1 MTIDWS
7 SVQDAMD
14 RRAELRKLPP
24 DMLASYAADMGE
36 RVAQLEEDVA
46 ALEQTLTDTEQRQE
60 YVAVPVRWRLV
71 RPGDVIVAKDGAL
84 LPVLGVERGG
94 PWVLHLQNSDLRTSD
109 PDRAVPVLMAREER
123 DALKLLRRGLG
134 AVITER

>member
-1 MTIDWS
+1 MTIDFSKLGQW
-7 SVQDAMD
+7 QD
-14 RRAELRKLPP
+14 RREAVGEWLDTDP
-24 DMLASYAADMGE
+24 LAVRDHVLDLE
-36 RVAQLEEDVA
+36 RDLER
-46 ALEQTLTDTEQRQE
+46 ALELNAAQE
-60 YVAVPVRWRLV
+60 YVAVPVRWRVV

-109 PDRAVPVLMAREER
+109 PDRPVPILMSREER

>member
-1 MTIDWS
+1 MTADS
-7 SVQDAMD
+7 STSDTIVADMWKETL
-14 RRAELRKLPP
+14 ELR
-24 DMLASYAADMGE
+24 E
-36 RVAQLEEDVA
+36 HVA
-46 ALEQTLTDTEQRQE
+46 ALEQTLADTENRQE

-71 RPGDVIVAKDGAL
+71 RSGDVIVAKDGAL

-109 PDRAVPVLMAREER
+109 ADRPVPVLMAREER

-134 AVITER
+134 AAITER